1 MHRNNDEKSNWL
13 HLGAGAFHRAHQSW
27 YLNQLHQQGDNSWT
41 LSLANI
47 RNSRTQKTLQQLAKQ
62 QGRYTLEI
70 ISPEGD
76 IVYQPI
82 EAVENVILWD
92 NGLKSLVDAGASAKT
107 KIISFTVTEGG
118 YFLDDDGQL
127 DLTHLAIQADL
138 AGQQETGTLYGALVK
153 ILRERMRHQT
163 GSVTLLNCDNLRNNG
178 DSVARGLS
186 QFVKAQHDPDLL
198 AWIEHNTSAPN
209 GMVDRI
215 TPKFDAALSDRLAKQ
230 GIKDDDVPLS
240 CEAFSQWVLEDKFIA
255 GRPALEKAG
264 VEFVSSVTPYE
275 EAKIRVLNA
284 SHSGIAWAG
293 ALLGK
298 KYIDQSLQPQIKQW
312 ICDYVLKDVAAALP
326 PCDIDLA
333 RYAETTLNRFSNKW
347 VRDTMQRVSSDSI
360 AKLQQFISPTLKTR
374 YKQGATP
381 AATLI
386 LPALWF
392 RFMQQHHAGTL
403 PFDYEDRAL
412 DEVPFA
418 DIFSADDPLQALT
431 QQKKLF
437 GSLAGRPELY
447 RDLAA
452 AVDKVDKGLQK
463 MRENP

>member
-1 MHRNNDEKSNWL
+1 MHRNNDKKSNWL

-47 RNSRTQKTLQQLAKQ
+47 RNSSTQKTLQQLAKQ

-70 ISPEGD
+70 ISPEGE
-76 IVYQPI
+76 IAYQPI

-92 NGLKSLVDAGASAKT
+92 KGLQSLVAVGASAET

-118 YFLDDDGQL
+118 YFLDDNGEL
-127 DLTHLAIQADL
+127 DLTHPAIQADL
-138 AGQQETGTLYGALVK
+138 AGQQETSTLYGALVK
-153 ILRERMRHQT
+153 ILRERMRNQT
-163 GSVTLLNCDNLRNNG
+163 GPVTLLNCDNLRDNG

-186 QFVKAQHDPDLL
+186 QFVKAKDYPELL
-198 AWIEHNTSAPN
+198 AWIEQNTSAPN

-215 TPKFDAALSDRLAKQ
+215 TPKFDAALFDRLAEQ
-230 GIKDDDVPLS
+230 GIKDDGAPLS

-255 GRPALEKAG
+255 GRPALENAG

-312 ICDYVLKDVAAALP
+312 MCDYVLQDVAAALQ

-333 RYAETTLNRFSNKW
+333 HYGETTLNRFSNKW
-347 VRDTMQRVSSDSI
+347 VRDTTQRVSSDSI
-360 AKLQQFISPTLKTR
+360 AKLQQFIVPTLKAR

-392 RFMQQHHAGTL
+392 RFMQQHHAGAL

-412 DEVPFA
+412 DEVPFTAIYRA
-418 DIFSADDPLQALT
+418 DNPLQAFT

-452 AVDKVDKGLQK
+452 AVDNVDKGLHK
-463 MRENP
+463 MRESA